1 MFGVFSLTINLS
13 NSETLA
19 LKFKD
24 VLALKYN
31 LKGWFDGEQIFL
43 LAHLAVSQFCLVDNL
58 SRITLEKLS
67 EGVALSCCILL
78 ILNDESTYSLH
89 FDSIE
94 IC

>member
-1 MFGVFSLTINLS
+1 MFFLRSHKKQHTSFGRD
-13 NSETLA
+13 SETLA

-31 LKGWFDGEQIFL
+31 LKGWFDGERIFTL
-43 LAHLAVSQFCLVDNL
+43 CFVHLVLSRLCVVDNL

-78 ILNDESTYSLH
+78 ILNDEST
-89 FDSIE
+89 
-94 IC
+94 